1 MRKNPF
7 LPYAQRPGEKRRL
20 TPEERQK
27 TYLEE
32 KARSEARDSLAAEKK
47 TEKRR
52 LTPEERRKIYLE
64 EKARVE
70 SKDKLSADQEQ
81 ATVQRDK
88 FSAIGCLV
96 LLGIAISGALFCPIA
111 PDIEPAASLRCKD
124 YVRTVLDSPSSAD
137 FPFFGAFAR
146 TTERLGNN
154 TYRITSY
161 FDSKNVFGTTMRT
174 EYVCTIRF
182 EGDPENLTDEAMD
195 RRRNW
200 KLIDLKFGKP
210 LPQ

>member
-7 LPYAQRPGEKRRL
+7 LPDAQRPGEKRRL
-20 TPEERQK
+20 TSEERQK
-27 TYLEE
+27 IYLEG
-32 KARSEARDSLAAEKK
+32 KARSDARDRLAAGKK

-52 LTPEERRKIYLE
+52 LTPEERRKTYLE

-70 SKDKLSADQEQ
+70 AKEKPAPNQKQ
-81 ATVQRDK
+81 ATVQREK
-88 FSAIGCLV
+88 NSAIGCLV
-96 LLGIAISGALFCPIA
+96 LLGIAISGALFCPKA
-111 PDIEPAASLRCKD
+111 DNIEPAAYLRCKD
-124 YVRTVLDSPSSAD
+124 YVRTVLDSPSAAD
-137 FPFFGAFAR
+137 FPFFRSFGR

-154 TYRITSY
+154 TYIFTSY

-200 KLIDLKFGKP
+200 TLIDLKFGKP